1 MIHTDCI
8 IRYKSNYH
16 TKGILQQPGTRQIA
30 CLIALTPGYFVFKN
44 ENVKVKVKYSFVL
57 HTGFAGSHLLFKHYH
72 LLLDNK

>member
-1 MIHTDCI
+1 M
-8 IRYKSNYH
+8 
-16 TKGILQQPGTRQIA
+16 TRQIA

-72 LLLDNK
+72 AFLCHPHSLKENAMVLTS